1 MVILIDTPKGGWSH
15 LVSDDINYLHDF
27 ARQIGIKKCWFQN
40 KRGKNQPHY
49 DVKES
54 KFKDAINQGATLVS
68 SKEIVEFL
76 KLNYKK

>member
-1 MVILIDTPKGGWSH
+1 MAIYIDTPIKGWSH
-15 LVSDDINYLHDF
+15 MIADSIEELHIF
-27 ARQIGIKKCWFQN
+27 AQTIGIKKCWFQN